1 MKLVG
6 IVGSAKDNAPVRT
19 LLKFMQKHFA
29 DQAEITLLETR
40 DFPMFNESNDQS
52 ETKLLKN
59 AATLIE
65 ESDGVIIATDEQN
78 RTIPSALNSFIDWMS
93 FNLHPFEAKPMM
105 IVGASEDMNGA
116 ASAQIHLREIMD
128 APGLGPIV
136 LGANE
141 FVLGNAQD
149 KFDANGD
156 LIDQG
161 TVDFLGSCLKNF
173 IKFSSIHAGIAV
185 EENVEFNPG
194 VYEVDAKGHNGDF
207 KVKVTLSKDRI
218 EDIDIDTKSET
229 KGISEPAF
237 ERIPAQILA
246 GQTLNVDVVS
256 GASDT
261 SNGILDSVATAIKQS
276 GGDPDILKKRPKPD
290 ANAVAL
296 PQEYNVDVAIV
307 GAGGAGLTAAASTLQ
322 ANKTALVLEKFPST
336 GGNTVRAG
344 GPVNAADP
352 EWQKQFAALPGEA
365 DTLKAIL
372 DTDLNEID
380 VEYRD
385 DFVKLQGQIKD
396 YLDGKHD
403 YLFDSSTWHEI
414 QTYLGGKRVDLNGQ
428 EIHGNYD
435 LVKTL
440 TDNAL
445 DSVKWLADLGVEF
458 DMSEVTMP
466 VGAKWRRGHKPTE
479 PLGFAFIRVL
489 SEFVKNNG
497 GQILTETRAT
507 KLLTDENG
515 KVVGVKAR
523 NASGQEVIVHAKAV
537 ILAAGGFGANTKMV
551 QKYNTYWEDI
561 DDDIATTNS
570 PAITGDGIELGTA
583 VGADLVG
590 MGFSQMMPVS
600 DPVTGELFT
609 GIQTPPANFIMVNQ
623 EGKRFVNEYEGR
635 DVLAKAAIK
644 NGSLFYLIADNEIK
658 KTAYNT
664 SEEKLEE
671 QVKAG
676 TLYKDDT
683 LEGLAKQLN
692 MDPSVLVDTINKYNS
707 YVDDDYDPEF
717 GKNVFD
723 LKVLHA
729 PFYATPRKPAIHHT
743 MGGLKIDTKAHVLD
757 AQNQAIKGLYA
768 AGEVAGGLHAGNR
781 LGGNSLADIFTFG
794 RIAAKTAIA
803 ENQSVELDATS
814 GPSED

>member
-6 IVGSAKDNAPVRT
+6 IVGSAKNNAPART
-19 LLKFMQKHFA
+19 LLQFMQKHFA
-29 DQAEITLLETR
+29 DQAEISLLECR
-40 DFPMFNESNDQS
+40 DFPMFNESDDQS
-52 ETKLLKN
+52 ETDLLKN
-59 AATLIE
+59 AAAQIE
-65 ESDGVIIATDEQN
+65 AADGVIIATDEEN
-78 RTIPSALNSFIDWMS
+78 RTIPSTLNSFLDWMS
-93 FNLHPFEAKPMM
+93 FNLHPLTGKPLM
-105 IVGASEDMNGA
+105 IVGAAEDIHGS

-136 LGANE
+136 LGSNE
-141 FVLGNAQD
+141 FVMGNALEA
-149 KFDANGD
+149 FDEDGNIKA
-156 LIDQG
+156 QG
-161 TVDFLGSCLKNF
+161 TIDFLSQCFKNF
-173 IKFSSIHAGIAV
+173 LRFVKATTVLSLP
-185 EENVEFNPG
+185 EEVEFTPG
-194 VYEVDAKGHNGDF
+194 TYEVSAKGHNGDF
-207 KVKVTLSKDRI
+207 SVKVTLSKDRI
-218 EDIDIDTKSET
+218 EDIDIDTASET
-229 KGISEPAF
+229 KGISEAAF

-246 GQTLNVDVVS
+246 GQTLNVDAVS

-261 SNGILDSVATAIKQS
+261 SNGILDSVAQAVKEA
-276 GGDPDILKKRPKPD
+276 GVDPNILKKRPKPSAD
-290 ANAVAL
+290 AVKL
-296 PQEYNVDVAIV
+296 PQEYTVDLAVI
-307 GAGGAGLTAAASTLQ
+307 GAGGAGLTATATALQ
-322 ANKTALVLEKFPST
+322 AGKSTLVLEKFPST

-352 EWQKQFAALPGEA
+352 EWQNTFKALPGEA
-365 DTLKAIL
+365 DTLKEML
-372 DTDLNEID
+372 DYDTNQID
-380 VEYRD
+380 PEYQA
-385 DFVKLQGQIKD
+385 DFRKLQAEIKA
-396 YLDGKHD
+396 YLDGDHD
-403 YLFDSSTWHEI
+403 YLFDSPTWHEI

-445 DSVKWLADLGVEF
+445 DSVKWLADLGVEY
-458 DMSEVTMP
+458 DQTEVTMP

-507 KLLTDENG
+507 KLITDDNG
-515 KVVGVKAR
+515 KVIGIKAR
-523 NASGQEVIVHAKAV
+523 TAQGQEVLVHAKAV

-551 QKYNTYWEDI
+551 QKYNTYWENI

-570 PAITGDGIELGTA
+570 PSITGDGIELGTA

-609 GIQTPPANFIMVNQ
+609 GLQTPPANYIMVNQ
-623 EGKRFVNEYEGR
+623 AGKRFVDEYEGR

-644 NGSLFYLIADNEIK
+644 NGGLFYLIADNEIK

-664 SEEKLEE
+664 SEEKIEA

-676 TLYKDDT
+676 TLYKADT
-683 LEGLAKQLN
+683 LEDLAKQLD
-692 MDPSVLVDTINKYNS
+692 MDPEVFVDTINKYNS
-707 YVDDDYDPEF
+707 YVDAGHDPEF
-717 GKNVFD
+717 GKEVFD
-723 LKVLHA
+723 LKVVQA

-743 MGGLKIDTKAHVLD
+743 MGGLKIDTQAHVLD
-757 AQNQAIKGLYA
+757 KNNHAIAGLFA

-803 ENQSVELDATS
+803 EDVEVEADATS
-814 GPSED
+814 GASEA